1 MLKLKA
7 KKRPVPFLTIVSIAV
22 IAFGFLYM
30 TWQMG
35 RSYGNSEIACTV
47 EIIEPAIPM
56 PMPLPG
62 TVLDASN

>member
-1 MLKLKA
+1 MRKLRRRER
-7 KKRPVPFLTIVSIAV
+7 RPSLLTIVSIAV
-22 IAFGFLYM
+22 IAFGFLYL

-35 RSYGNSEIACTV
+35 RSYGNSEIVCTV

-56 PMPLPG
+56 PLPG